1 MLRILLNHI
10 DGHMKTYVKT
20 SECRREELLKHFDS
34 VAVQPETA
42 HLYGD
47 NCAAKC
53 ECGSQDCGEFEA
65 YPLHQRE
72 TVSHTVREVPP
83 DKKKT
88 VEDGLIK
95 YHKSLFLKLVNTTAH
110 GDVLG
115 FSEHQIG
122 QVMDN
127 LGMIFSLS
135 DVYEFVEIWDRRHAL
150 QILSAVGDVFQ
161 DVNDENQ
168 SSTCIVSL
176 EDNDY
181 VFDDELMNE

>member
-1 MLRILLNHI
+1 MESYVQETGRAGRDGDQSVAYILCYGILLNHI

-34 VAVQPETA
+34 VPVQPETA

-72 TVSHTVREVPP
+72 TTVSHTVREVPP

-150 QILSAVGDVFQ
+150 QILSRRR
-161 DVNDENQ
+161 
-168 SSTCIVSL
+168 CVSRC
-176 EDNDY
+176 E
-181 VFDDELMNE
+181 